1 MLFPPPT
8 PHSQFHALFLTLS
21 LREKKNTSIQTK
33 TERNKNTHKPLQK
46 HKNGKQNRKIN
57 KQRICPNKEM

>member
-21 LREKKNTSIQTK
+21 LREKKKTQAYKQKQRGTK
-33 TERNKNTHKPLQK
+33 IHTNLYKNTKMENK
-46 HKNGKQNRKIN
+46 IGK
-57 KQRICPNKEM
+57 